1 MIIVETRRKIP
12 KNITF
17 EPLSDLALKHF
28 RELLTRDYRYNKT
41 LYFLLCI
48 YFILELQSM
57 IS

>member
-1 MIIVETRRKIP
+1 MIQLVETRRKIP

-41 LYFLLCI
+41 PYFFFCI
-48 YFILELQSM
+48 VFIFY
-57 IS
+57 